1 MVGVMLFLN
10 NKARVILIGLI
21 LGLLMGGCAEETDI
35 DTKIELLK
43 KLAYE
48 GDASAQYHLG
58 LVYFNGNVVP
68 KDYKKA
74 YAWLNIAKTK
84 PSVVEW
90 TKNKLAYLTKKMTKD
105 QIAEAQSVSTEI
117 QKRIEANKKEVNN
130 P

>member
-1 MVGVMLFLN
+1 MSL
-10 NKARVILIGLI
+10 KIIGLFFF
-21 LGLLMGGCAEETDI
+21 LLMGGCAEETDI

-90 TKNKLAYLTKKMTKD
+90 TKNKLAYLTKKMTKE
-105 QIAEAQSVSTEI
+105 QIAQAKSLSIEI
-117 QKRIEANKKEVNN
+117 SKRIEANRKD
-130 P
+130 

>member
-1 MVGVMLFLN
+1 M
-10 NKARVILIGLI
+10 RVKIIGLI
-21 LGLLMGGCAEETDI
+21 LVLLMGGCAEETDI

-58 LVYFNGNVVP
+58 SVYYTGNVVP

-74 YAWLNIAKTK
+74 YAWLNIAKTN

-90 TKNKLAYLTKKMTKD
+90 TKSKLAYLTKEMTKE
-105 QIAEAQSVSTEI
+105 QIAEAQSLATEI
-117 QKRIEANKKEVNN
+117 QKRIKANKKD
-130 P
+130 

>member
-1 MVGVMLFLN
+1 
-10 NKARVILIGLI
+10 
-21 LGLLMGGCAEETDI
+21 MGGCAEETDI

-58 LVYFNGNVVP
+58 SMYYIGNVVP

-74 YAWLNIAKTK
+74 YAWLNIAKTS

-90 TKNKLAYLTKKMTKD
+90 TNSKLAYLTKKMTKE
-105 QIAEAQSVSTEI
+105 QIAEAQSVSTDI
-117 QKRIEANKKEVNN
+117 YNRIEANKKD
-130 P
+130 

>member
-1 MVGVMLFLN
+1 MTFLN
-10 NKARVILIGLI
+10 GKMSVKIIGLI
-21 LGLLMGGCAEETDI
+21 FVLLMGGCAEETDI

-58 LVYFNGNVVP
+58 LIYYIGNVVP

-90 TKNKLAYLTKKMTKD
+90 TKNKNARITAETEKTNNKLSGKQKLKD
-105 QIAEAQSVSTEI
+105 LGLDDDEI
-117 QKRIEANKKEVNN
+117 QALTGA
-130 P
+130 